1 MKATKVSSPALDDSI
16 PFIQRRFPDKFDRN
30 WRPSKGNA
38 CGYIWATRGVVNTL
52 LWSAAGFLSAS
63 VACGAGAVTGTI
75 ISYAG
80 VAVC

>member
-63 VACGAGAVTGTI
+63 VAFGGGVVTG
-75 ISYAG
+75 A
-80 VAVC
+80 